1 MTDLTLSSLQPPYEA
16 PFIFAG
22 CLRDSRR
29 FFDPPAAAA
38 AAHPIPLRLLRGTKP
53 PRAFVD
59 AKHYK
64 NGYIHPLN
72 AIV

>member
-22 CLRDSRR
+22 CPETAGV
-29 FFDPPAAAA
+29 FFGPPAAAA
-38 AAHPIPLRLLRGTKP
+38 ADHPIPLRLLRGTKP

-72 AIV
+72 AIL